1 MAMALPKPGSHLDPG
16 VRIQI
21 LPLWLSVNSISSPDN
36 GFSEERRRMANVG
49 VYPCIST
56 EGRFNIKVATVIF
69 WSAKNFIISPMQ
81 RGYRWATLR
90 LFIPWLC
97 NFFFIGLLKN
107 Y

>member
-1 MAMALPKPGSHLDPG
+1 
-16 VRIQI
+16 
-21 LPLWLSVNSISSPDN
+21 
-36 GFSEERRRMANVG
+36 MANVG

-97 NFFFIGLLKN
+97 NFLFLRLLKN
-107 Y
+107 F